1 LEPVLS
7 RRVYEF
13 INEAGEDRL
22 QINAKNCVHCKTYDI
37 NDPVRMAQ
45 HDKVLR
51 SRGPRRDL

>member
-1 LEPVLS
+1 MS